1 MRVNNIH
8 AHETHAPITFTHLN
22 VITNQV
28 TSSSHDMERVFCTCS
43 ESKDVH

>member
-1 MRVNNIH
+1 MRVNNM
-8 AHETHAPITFTHLN
+8 HAPITFTHLN

-28 TSSSHDMERVFCTCS
+28 TSSSHDMESIFCTSS